1 MSDRFDQPLRLTK
14 AFFYF
19 FMSSFVLLIGL
30 VLLRRP
36 VVKFYPGPV
45 QVVEAGEQSVAV
57 PTVLIENK
65 SIWSWFGCQGCV
77 LNFFYKPSQ
86 IAHPGSLQKVNAVLR
101 KLNVP
106 AIDPESEQATALNLG
121 PSAELGVVL
130 AAYME
135 HNRFPASTTSIAA
148 TGVLSADGDV
158 LPVAGLEQKVDG
170 VVFKQNTLL
179 SKPVLFFVP
188 AEEGVSNT
196 QVELYAVKT
205 VQAALDKVCDSYSK
219 NVVKEIE
226 TSCPA
231 LSGM

>member
-1 MSDRFDQPLRLTK
+1 MSDRLDQPLRLKK

-30 VLLRRP
+30 VLLSRP

-45 QVVEAGEQSVAV
+45 QMVEAGEQSVAV

-65 SIWSWFGCQGCV
+65 PIWSWFGCQGCV
-77 LNFFYKPSQ
+77 LNVLYMPSQ
-86 IAHPGSLQKVNAVLR
+86 GTQPGSLQKVNAVLQ

-135 HNRFPASTTSIAA
+135 HNRFPASTMSIAA
-148 TGVLSADGDV
+148 TGVLSVEGDV
-158 LPVAGLEQKVDG
+158 LPVAGLEQKVNG
-170 VVFKQNTLL
+170 VVLKQTTSS
-179 SKPVLFFVP
+179 SKPILFFVP
-188 AEEGVSNT
+188 VDENVSNA

-205 VQAALDKVCDSYSK
+205 VQAALDKVCDSYPK

-231 LSGM
+231 LSST